1 MRDRLL
7 GAEVPAPRLRVR
19 RRPRGFGHP
28 APGALRVVRRRRHR
42 LLHPEAQARL
52 VHDPRLDA
60 LEVLVEPAQAL
71 LQEADGRAGLAV
83 LGEGVRPRP
92 DEPLARPGQARHEPR
107 DRVGVAVGPAADRV
121 DGHLDGGVVLA
132 HGALAPVV
140 VAALVGEP
148 VLDEG
153 RRALDALEPGL
164 APAVAHRG
172 RVGRERVAG
181 EHGRRPRQHV
191 DGQDTAAD
199 VVHVVG
205 VAVVA
210 GAHRDDRLERR
221 RTPRGDLQAV
231 EAAPRDAHHGDG
243 ARAPRLLREPRDD
256 LDRVLLLSRQVLVLD
271 DPVGVAA
278 AAQVDAH
285 ARVPVAGEVGVV
297 VGVAARER
305 VALAIGQVLEDGRH
319 RIALGVLGEPDA
331 RGEPRAVG
339 QRDPR
344 VVDAPDGAGEV
355 GARRPRGGASLWVAV
370 SFAG

>member
-1 MRDRLL
+1 MVGPGSPSWGKACDH
-7 GAEVPAPRLRVR
+7 GPMSPLRGPG
-19 RRPRGFGHP
+19 RPSM
-28 APGALRVVRRRRHR
+28 
-42 LLHPEAQARL
+42 Q
-52 VHDPRLDA
+52 
-60 LEVLVEPAQAL
+60 
-71 LQEADGRAGLAV
+71 
-83 LGEGVRPRP
+83 
-92 DEPLARPGQARHEPR
+92 PR

-132 HGALAPVV
+132 HRALAPVV

-172 RVGRERVAG
+172 RVGRQRVAG

-191 DGQDTAAD
+191 DGQDAAAD

-221 RTPRGDLQAV
+221 RAPRGDLQAV
-231 EAAPRDAHHGDG
+231 EAAPRDAHHADG

-256 LDRVLLLSRQVLVLD
+256 LDRVLLLLRQVLVLD

-278 AAQVDAH
+278 CRAGRR
-285 ARVPVAGEVGVV
+285 ARPRTRGRRSRGGGGSRGARTRRPCDRAGT
-297 VGVAARER
+297 
-305 VALAIGQVLEDGRH
+305 
-319 RIALGVLGEPDA
+319 
-331 RGEPRAVG
+331 RGWP
-339 QRDPR
+339 
-344 VVDAPDGAGEV
+344 APDR
-355 GARRPRGGASLWVAV
+355 ARRPRGARCARRAACRRPAGSTRGRCAGRRGGSRCATPTGWRESKGGRRVPTRTCAV
-370 SFAG
+370 RADRQAANGPTVPRPRPDG